1 LRSFQN
7 EAKLGAPKD
16 VPKATTGSS
25 EVNVENPTLE
35 SQKRIFSEL
44 YAAHADS
51 PMATSSETAE
61 HKRLR
66 FDLLTDLVK
75 ADDCFS
81 IHDVG
86 MGLADLYA
94 FMKEKFSNRSFVY
107 SGTEIISEFVE
118 EVSRRFPEIRVFN
131 RDIAQEAPVETYD
144 WVVLSGVFHQRR
156 ESTIPEWEA
165 FAGELLKNCFSMANK
180 GIAWNFISPFV
191 DFYQTDVYYSNMSKW
206 IQFIRDN
213 LSRFF
218 ALRHDYP
225 LFEYTVYVYQESYV
239 KEMHTQVEFQKYFKV
254 AP

>member
-1 LRSFQN
+1 M
-7 EAKLGAPKD
+7 K
-16 VPKATTGSS
+16 
-25 EVNVENPTLE
+25 NPTFE
-35 SQKRIFSEL
+35 NQKRIFSKL
-44 YAAHADS
+44 YATHRGS

-66 FDLLTDLVK
+66 FDLITDLVR
-75 ADDCFS
+75 ADDDFS

-94 FMKEKFSNRSFVY
+94 FMREKFDDKSFMY
-107 SGTEIISEFVE
+107 SGTEIICEYVE
-118 EVSRRFPEIRVFN
+118 EVARRHPEIQVFN
-131 RDIAQEAPVETYD
+131 RDIAQEAPTESYD

-165 FAGELLKNCFSMANK
+165 FASELLKNCFSMARK

-191 DFYQTDVYYSNMSKW
+191 DFYQTEVYYSNMYKW
-206 IQFIRDN
+206 IQFIRDD

-218 ALRHDYP
+218 SLRHDYP
-225 LFEYTVYVYQESYV
+225 LFEYTLYVYQEEYV
-239 KEMHTQVEFQKYFKV
+239 KEMHTQEEFQKYFKG